1 MRFPKIIRYRR
12 IEATIYGK
20 RPNYPFYRLTYYV
33 VGKRVTRHFKSYG
46 EAKAEAERK
55 IREIAAGSQA
65 AALTGEQS
73 RDALAALQRLENFR
87 QSTGRRFSL
96 LAAASEFVETLEKLK
111 GRSLG
116 EAIGGYLQTV
126 AAVRRRDISEAVE
139 EFLDGRKHKAEAKDG
154 KRAQLSASYE
164 THVTSWLR
172 GFAGSF
178 TGNAVCDLTKEHLN
192 LYFKPLTDVGGK
204 NRNDRRAAVKM
215 FLTWATR
222 QDYLPVNHRLFE
234 ADGMMR
240 ESIESADTDFFR
252 PAELRKLLDEAPSE
266 LCAVLAIAG
275 LAGLRV
281 EEIMRLDWAD
291 LWRVEGHIEITSR
304 QAKTRQ
310 RRLVEICPTLAAW
323 LKSDSDK
330 TGKVYPA
337 GLHVFGRRFTKLR
350 DGLKIPTRKNGLR
363 HAFCTYHFALHAN
376 ENLTAQQ
383 AGNSPAMI
391 HAHYK
396 GLATKADAEEWF
408 AVHPSNRINMAL
420 QSTAKKQ

>member
-164 THVTSWLR
+164 THVTS
-172 GFAGSF
+172 
-178 TGNAVCDLTKEHLN
+178 
-192 LYFKPLTDVGGK
+192 
-204 NRNDRRAAVKM
+204 
-215 FLTWATR
+215 
-222 QDYLPVNHRLFE
+222 
-234 ADGMMR
+234 
-240 ESIESADTDFFR
+240 
-252 PAELRKLLDEAPSE
+252 
-266 LCAVLAIAG
+266 
-275 LAGLRV
+275 
-281 EEIMRLDWAD
+281 
-291 LWRVEGHIEITSR
+291 
-304 QAKTRQ
+304 
-310 RRLVEICPTLAAW
+310 
-323 LKSDSDK
+323 
-330 TGKVYPA
+330 
-337 GLHVFGRRFTKLR
+337 
-350 DGLKIPTRKNGLR
+350 
-363 HAFCTYHFALHAN
+363 
-376 ENLTAQQ
+376 
-383 AGNSPAMI
+383 
-391 HAHYK
+391 
-396 GLATKADAEEWF
+396 
-408 AVHPSNRINMAL
+408 
-420 QSTAKKQ
+420 